1 MGRQLTN
8 NFKKR
13 FGDRKFVTCY
23 LPKPLEGAARRLHNE
38 RITQAFISVLA
49 GILKREISA
58 NEISG
63 REEVFLKP
71 KACK

>member
-1 MGRQLTN
+1 MGQRLTN

-13 FGDRKFVTCY
+13 FGDRKFVVLY
-23 LPKPLEGAARRLHNE
+23 PQKPIEGAARRQHNE
-38 RITQAFISVLA
+38 KITQAFISVLA
-49 GILKREISA
+49 GVLKREPSV

-63 REEVFLKP
+63 REDLSLKP

>member
-1 MGRQLTN
+1 MGRSLSN
-8 NFKKR
+8 HFKKR
-13 FGDRKFVTCY
+13 FGNRKFVTCY

-38 RITQAFISVLA
+38 KITQALVLVLA